1 MKILRGI
8 LNGRKPKITVSEAT
22 IATVAFLLLGGVFL
36 TNTIITTTTETMDEF
51 NSDIDFRS
59 RNFHKLMRRDVLL
72 SSSMAYPSDSQ
83 QAIEVSGD
91 TLIIRFSELDSVR
104 YFLSGTNVYRED
116 VPIIDNVVSFDITY
130 DTITVDVSIVV
141 AAKSVH
147 PWVNNGE
154 LYSRQYEWVTVL
166 NNRE

>member
-1 MKILRGI
+1 MISQILS
-8 LNGRKPKITVSEAT
+8 GRRPKITVVEASIVT
-22 IATVAFLLLGGVFL
+22 LAFLLLGGMFL
-36 TNTIITTTTETMDEF
+36 TDTITTTTTETIDEF

-59 RNFHKLMRRDVLL
+59 RNFHSLMRRDVLL
-72 SSSMAYPSDSQ
+72 ASSMAYPSDTLQSV
-83 QAIEVSGD
+83 EVSGD

-104 YFLSGTNVYRED
+104 YFLSGTNVFRED

-141 AAKSVH
+141 AAKSLH
-147 PWVNNGE
+147 RWVNNGE